1 MEGKSLKTLE
11 FDKIMNIISDFAGSE
26 YGKTCIKTAQLFC
39 SQLEIKLALD
49 KLDDTMKLIGQV
61 GNLYFGGLVDYT
73 DYVKRSSIGG
83 ILGISSLYDILHA
96 LKLASDLKNISI
108 EDNKAGE
115 LIKLIT
121 IDQNLLKDLDKAIV
135 DRENLSNNASP
146 LLRSLNRKKI
156 QKTEEANEKLK
167 SFVNSKA
174 NEKYLQDALIT
185 VREGRYV
192 VPVKREYK
200 GMISGITHDVS
211 SSGGTYFIEPQSIV
225 NINNEIREI
234 EIQID
239 EEINRILKDFSNR
252 IGRAKDELT
261 YNFELM
267 TELDI
272 LHAKA
277 QYAIEHGH
285 TKPIFTED
293 GSVDIRQMFHPLIDP
308 EVVVKTDIEM
318 DSDLKVLVITGPNTG
333 GKTVVLKT
341 VGIISLL
348 AQSGCFIPALEGSK
362 IPIYKNIYTD
372 IGDEQSIEQ
381 SLSTFSSHMVN
392 IVNILSSK
400 EENSLYLFD
409 ELGAGTD
416 PTEGAALAMSIID
429 SLREKDV
436 KVLATTHYAELKLYA
451 LSTDGVVNGSMEF
464 DVGSLKPTYRL
475 NIGLPG
481 RSNAFEI
488 SKKLGLADEY
498 IIKAEEYISENN
510 LEFENV
516 LAEIEKNKVYAETQ
530 KAEYESKLKEFED
543 RERKNKEEIEKLKE
557 KARKE
562 LDKANEEAR
571 EIYQKAKRDYEEII
585 KDANKLVHS
594 IDNNSAR
601 EIQETR
607 THIRKNIDKL
617 QSDNKK
623 RLPKS
628 NVSAEDVKIGST
640 VKIISIDKVGQV
652 VDLPNENGDLIVQVG
667 ILKVNSNLKDIYLM
681 DAKPQKE
688 RKKSSFRN
696 TKAMDIKTEID
707 LRGVDTEELYDRV
720 DKYLDDC
727 VMSGLKE
734 ATIVH
739 GKGTG
744 ALRKATHELL
754 RNHPH
759 VKSYRLGEVGEGDTG
774 VTVVT
779 LK

>member
-1 MEGKSLKTLE
+1 M
-11 FDKIMNIISDFAGSE
+11 
-26 YGKTCIKTAQLFC
+26 
-39 SQLEIKLALD
+39 
-49 KLDDTMKLIGQV
+49 
-61 GNLYFGGLVDYT
+61 
-73 DYVKRSSIGG
+73 
-83 ILGISSLYDILHA
+83 
-96 LKLASDLKNISI
+96 
-108 EDNKAGE
+108 
-115 LIKLIT
+115 
-121 IDQNLLKDLDKAIV
+121 
-135 DRENLSNNASP
+135 
-146 LLRSLNRKKI
+146 RSLNRKKI

-174 NEKYLQDALIT
+174 NEKYLQDALVT

-285 TKPIFTED
+285 TKPIFTDD

-488 SKKLGLADEY
+488 SKKLGLEDEY
-498 IIKAEEYISENN
+498 IRKAEEYISENN

>member
-11 FDKIMNIISDFAGSE
+11 FDKIMNIIAEFAGSE
-26 YGKTCIKTAQLFC
+26 YGKTCIKTAQPFD

-49 KLDDTMKLIGQV
+49 KLDDMMKLIGQV

-73 DYVKRSSIGG
+73 DYVIRASIGG

-174 NEKYLQDALIT
+174 NEKYLQDVLIT

-277 QYAIEHGH
+277 QYAINHGH
-285 TKPIFTED
+285 TKPIFTDD

-488 SKKLGLADEY
+488 SKKLGLEDEY
-498 IIKAEEYISENN
+498 IRKAEEYISENN

-667 ILKVNSNLKDIYLM
+667 ILKVNSNLK
-681 DAKPQKE
+681 PQKE

>member
-11 FDKIMNIISDFAGSE
+11 FDKIMNIIAEFAGSE
-26 YGKTCIKTAQLFC
+26 YGKTCIKTTQPFD

-49 KLDDTMKLIGQV
+49 KLDDMMKLIGQV

-73 DYVKRSSIGG
+73 DYVKRASIGG

-115 LIKLIT
+115 LIKLIS

>member
-26 YGKTCIKTAQLFC
+26 YGKTCIKTAQPFD

-49 KLDDTMKLIGQV
+49 KLDDMMKLIGQV

-73 DYVKRSSIGG
+73 DYVIRASIGG

-174 NEKYLQDALIT
+174 NEKYLQDVLIT

-277 QYAIEHGH
+277 QYAINHGH
-285 TKPIFTED
+285 TKPIFTDD

-400 EENSLYLFD
+400 EENSLNLFD

-488 SKKLGLADEY
+488 SKKLGLEDEY
-498 IIKAEEYISENN
+498 IRKAEEYISENN

>member
-26 YGKTCIKTAQLFC
+26 YGKTCIKTAQPFD

-73 DYVKRSSIGG
+73 DYVKRASIGG

-108 EDNKAGE
+108 EANKAGE

-562 LDKANEEAR
+562 LYKANEEAR

-744 ALRKATHELL
+744 ALRKATHDLL
-754 RNHPH
+754 KNHPH